1 MNNARFAAIA
11 AALTFALGGSA
22 LAGGGSDAYPAFA
35 AAQPVPVV
43 SGENLLLPGNGD
55 VSVQTAN
62 SLPRGAM
69 EGTVAFAQ
77 AQSVA
82 RFFAAREERAR
93 LASQGLRGLPRG

>member
-1 MNNARFAAIA
+1 MNPTRFATA

-22 LAGGGSDAYPAFA
+22 LAVDGGSQAYPVA

-43 SGENLLLPGNGD
+43 AGESLLLPANGD

-69 EGTVAFAQ
+69 EGTVATTQ
-77 AQSVA
+77 AQRTA
-82 RFFAAREERAR
+82 RYFAAREARNR
-93 LASQGLRGLPRG
+93 LAAQGLRGLPRG

>member
-1 MNNARFAAIA
+1 MNPIRFAIA

-22 LAGGGSDAYPAFA
+22 LAADSGSEAYPAA
-35 AAQPVPVV
+35 ARPVPVV

-69 EGTVAFAQ
+69 EGTVAYAQ
-77 AQSVA
+77 AQRTA
-82 RFFAAREERAR
+82 RYVAAREQRR
-93 LASQGLRGLPRG
+93 LASQGLGGSPRG